1 MDQNYLGLPGK
12 LFGRGVPVEG
22 PSERTEAGAS
32 QIHRTSPPAAKLGAG
47 VEKSPGPSL
56 FYGVVVFIGLA
67 FVRSRIHSLKA
78 SGHGLNASVR
88 VDPKHP
94 LRGRGAGAAS
104 SSLVTRSIC
113 AVTPA
118 AASVT
123 RANSSQAQQPAPTM

>member
-1 MDQNYLGLPGK
+1 MDQKYLGFPGK

-47 VEKSPGPSL
+47 GEKWPGPSL
-56 FYGVVVFIGLA
+56 FYWVVGFIRLA

-104 SSLVTRSIC
+104 SSLVTRSVW
-113 AVTPA
+113 AESA
-118 AASVT
+118 AWGS
-123 RANSSQAQQPAPTM
+123 RAAE